1 MTTPTPPG
9 GSSESGE
16 APSEETLRR
25 ARAHWEQA
33 GEDLRQARRALGKGD
48 PVQGGFMSL
57 QAAQNALRVPC
68 LLHGHVMPPLHSP
81 AALAALLGAEIPE
94 LAALGAPCGALEE
107 AQGLNPFAAQRDT
120 GEEREQAARALEQA
134 EAVLGLIK
142 TYLKNRKRR
151 YFAP

>member
-1 MTTPTPPG
+1 MTRPAEPPKPA
-9 GSSESGE
+9 EPGE
-16 APSEETLRR
+16 APSAEILRR

-81 AALAALLGAEIPE
+81 AALAALLGAEVPE
-94 LAALGAPCGALEE
+94 LTALAAPCGVLEE
-107 AQGLNPFAAQRDT
+107 AQGLNPFARRDP

-134 EAVLGLIK
+134 EAVLAQIK
-142 TYLKNRKRR
+142 AYLKARKHR